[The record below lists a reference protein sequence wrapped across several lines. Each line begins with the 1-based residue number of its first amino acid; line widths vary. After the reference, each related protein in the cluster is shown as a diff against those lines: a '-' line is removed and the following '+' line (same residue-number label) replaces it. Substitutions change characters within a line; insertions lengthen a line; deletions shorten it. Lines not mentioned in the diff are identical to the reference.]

1 MAMEAVISR
10 IRQQESRR
18 EIRLS
23 YHPDNTVAAHL
34 YERLGF
40 RPTGE
45 LQAGEIVVRLVG
57 GIDRLGIQA
66 SAVTSGIPTAY
77 PFERLAVVGA
87 FEASTRN
94 DNWLIK
100 DERGHRYV
108 LRRNLQHA
116 HVPRIEFQVRFQQ
129 HLRHHGF
136 PTAEV
141 VETRSGD
148 LFALDDDGVPW
159 VLCPYVEGREYDFG
173 RREQV
178 LEAARRLAQFH
189 MIAETFPGEAVVLEY
204 QPPIR
209 DWWVSAEE
217 NLQVLEEMFTGVA
230 VQDELA
236 YLREW
241 WRWVLAEWP
250 LVRLDA
256 LPVGW
261 VYGDYHGRNMVFV
274 GDELRGLFDFDD
286 LERGPLV
293 FDVARGVHMF
303 GREARGSF
311 RIRPEVARLFIE
323 AYACGRALTQEE
335 CTALPVMVAMYF
347 PPNACYHRYCQQRRG
362 EDIEARLRWEVG
374 IMRALRAEMARI
386 GPLFAHT

>member
-1 MAMEAVISR
+1 M
-10 IRQQESRR
+10 
-18 EIRLS
+18 
-23 YHPDNTVAAHL
+23 T
-34 YERLGF
+34 
-40 RPTGE
+40 
-45 LQAGEIVVRLVG
+45 
-57 GIDRLGIQA
+57 
-66 SAVTSGIPTAY
+66 SAVTSGILTAY
-77 PFERLAVVGA
+77 PFGRLAVVGA
-87 FEASTRN
+87 LEASTHN
-94 DNWLIK
+94 DNWLVE
-100 DERGHRYV
+100 DERGRRYV

-116 HVPRIEFQVRFQQ
+116 HVSRIAFQVRFQQ
-129 HLRHHGF
+129 HLRQHGF

-141 VETRSGD
+141 VETRSDD
-148 LFALDDDGVPW
+148 LYALDDDGVPW

-173 RREQV
+173 RRGQV

-189 MIAETFPGEAVVLEY
+189 AIAETFPGEAVVLDY

-209 DWWVSAEE
+209 NWWVSAEE
-217 NLQVLEEMFTGVA
+217 NLQTLEVMFAGVA

-241 WRWVLAEWP
+241 WRWVLTEWP
-250 LVRLDA
+250 LARLDA

-293 FDVARGVHMF
+293 FDVARG
-303 GREARGSF
+303 SF

-323 AYACGRALTQEE
+323 AYARGRALSREE
-335 CTALPVMVAMYF
+335 RAALPVMVAMHF

-362 EDIEARLRWEVG
+362 EDLAARLRREVG
-374 IMRALRAEMARI
+374 IMHALRAEMARI
-386 GPLFAHT
+386 GPRLAHA